1 MKIELSSVL
10 IWAFDMTLKEFIKP
24 IHDRAE
30 HHPMAQSMVNWT
42 ISAAAYADLLANL
55 LLAYG
60 DVESKARRVGWV
72 EQLDGITRFSA
83 MLEDLAELTSEH
95 NLETTIYHDFIAEY
109 CDRVWRQSK
118 AATLAHIY
126 VHHMGDM
133 FGGQMLKGKLPGK
146 CRRYEFDDRKDLIA
160 KIRENLSHDKAE
172 MQEAIAAFDFVI
184 GIYDRVTRK
193 HNIH

>member
-1 MKIELSSVL
+1 
-10 IWAFDMTLKEFIKP
+10 
-24 IHDRAE
+24 
-30 HHPMAQSMVNWT
+30 MAQSMVNGT

-60 DVESKARRVGWV
+60 DVESKARRVGWIK
-72 EQLDGITRFSA
+72 QLGGISRFSR
-83 MLEDLAELTSEH
+83 MLEDLAELTSQYD
-95 NLETTIYHDFIAEY
+95 LETTIYHDFIAEY

-118 AATLAHIY
+118 GATLAHIY

-133 FGGQMLKGKLPGK
+133 FGGQMLRDKLPGK
-146 CRRYEFDDRKDLIA
+146 CRRYDFEDRKDLIA

-184 GIYDRVTRK
+184 GIYDRVTKK